1 MPNIEKD
8 KFIQDSEKVGTKI
21 NPVPVPETEIG
32 VDTANEFF
40 KDIANLGDSASI
52 DISSLNTF
60 TQLSQNRETL
70 YQVLDTMAQDSTVAA
85 ILEIYAEDATETNER
100 GEIVWSE
107 SSDPNINKY
116 ITYLLKSL
124 NVDKNMYKWVY
135 SLCKYGDLYLKLF
148 PLTTPY
154 LALFPPNS
162 YNFIIGFK
170 LFILLAYSN
179 IFSNFNSLSLINL

>member
-32 VDTANEFF
+32 VDTANEFL
-40 KDIANLGDSASI
+40 KDIANLGESASI

-148 PLTTPY
+148 RHSKY
-154 LALFPPNS
+154 
-162 YNFIIGFK
+162 
-170 LFILLAYSN
+170 
-179 IFSNFNSLSLINL
+179 

>member
-21 NPVPVPETEIG
+21 NAVPVPETEIG

-40 KDIANLGDSASI
+40 KDIANLGESASI

-116 ITYLLKSL
+116 ITE
-124 NVDKNMYKWVY
+124 D
-135 SLCKYGDLYLKLF
+135 
-148 PLTTPY
+148 
-154 LALFPPNS
+154 
-162 YNFIIGFK
+162 
-170 LFILLAYSN
+170 
-179 IFSNFNSLSLINL
+179 